1 MINSKKKGFTIVEL
15 VIVIAVIAVLAAV
28 LIPTFSNLV
37 KKANISADQQAVVQ
51 MNKLLAMG
59 ESVNDLPENTD
70 DVVEVLIENGYTS
83 DLTTYYSNY
92 QLAWVKEKNVVVLI
106 ENNAIVFPEQYIG
119 MTFETIRPMAQDI
132 TDIKESLASGNTVFV
147 SDDIIADTADDL
159 HFKTEGNYALNLNG
173 NTVLTNMPNTVKGY
187 NDGLVVNEKANVVI
201 SNGTIEGG
209 NNVSQVVAVYDE
221 ATLEIKDS
229 IITGGNK
236 IAVLAEDGGT
246 ITISDS
252 KVFGIGT
259 NPIQNYGGTLT
270 LNNVTVAQ
278 SGESDGQYYYNSA
291 ILIAN
296 LYETIDD
303 VNYLT
308 GTQSKTTINGGSYSG
323 KNTIFVVATG
333 GDVIINDGKFIGTD
347 YVINAGFADSYDT
360 NSPEYSSVVTINGGV
375 FNGNIKISPATE
387 LEING
392 GIFSCGKLVID
403 STTYTDADAIAEQ
416 FAKFVKA
423 GVTVTLNGQKIVGTR

>member
-132 TDIKESLASGNTVFV
+132 TDIKDSLASGNTVFV

-173 NTVLTNMPNTVKGY
+173 NTVLTNIPNTVKGY

-278 SGESDGQYYYNSA
+278 SGESDGQYYYDSA

-296 LYETIDD
+296 LYETIDG

-333 GDVIINDGKFIGTD
+333 GDVIINDGKFVGTD

-392 GIFSCGKLVID
+392 GIFSCSKLVID
-403 STTYTDADAIAEQ
+403 STTYTDVDAIAEQ

>member
-15 VIVIAVIAVLAAV
+15 VIVVAVIAILAAV

-119 MTFETIRPMAQDI
+119 MTFEAIRPMAQNI
-132 TDIKESLASGNTVFV
+132 TDIKDALASGNTVFV
-147 SDDIIADTADDL
+147 SDNIIADTADDL

-236 IAVLAEDGGT
+236 IAVLAEDRGT
-246 ITISDS
+246 ITISNS

-296 LYETIDD
+296 LYETIDG

-333 GDVIINDGKFIGTD
+333 GDVIINDGKFVGTD

-392 GIFSCGKLVID
+392 GIFSCSKLEIG
-403 STTYTDADAIAEQ
+403 STIYTCVDAIAEQ